1 MRVRL
6 GFIGKLV
13 VEKVGRSGGLCLFWS
28 SNVNVVLKGY
38 ARSHIDVMVCSHG
51 DLWWRYTGFYGQ
63 PETHLRSQFW
73 CLLERLADGYSGPWF
88 GGGDFNEIHFS
99 YEKSGGSVRAQSL
112 MDGFRN
118 ALAKCGLVDMGYEG
132 AHFTWCNKHTN
143 RMVCSSGWHS
153 LFSNSYVSHLK
164 LWGLDHRPLLTRILR
179 ACESRKRPKQKCRF
193 HFEMAWANDSGC
205 WEIIAK
211 HWGPSELTNIGGAL
225 NDWNGMRT
233 HEGIRKKKK
242 ELEVMD
248 SNLNDS
254 NWLSYKK
261 MENELDVLL
270 YKDEKYWFSRAKN
283 SWLKF
288 VWVESPRGIAV
299 VFEEYF
305 SSLFTSHDPPDEVLS
320 MGLDSIQPRGEPSA
334 LDPVTSSAQPD
345 LDPPSDTATPFV
357 STGPPSQGES
367 GTAQEPTDHI
377 Q

>member
-132 AHFTWCNKHTN
+132 AHFTWCNKHT
-143 RMVCSSGWHS
+143 SGS
-153 LFSNSYVSHLK
+153 FL
-164 LWGLDHRPLLTRILR
+164 PLLTRILR

-211 HWGPSELTNIGGAL
+211 HWGPSE
-225 NDWNGMRT
+225 T

-283 SWLKF
+283 SWLKLCDKNSAF
-288 VWVESPRGIAV
+288 FHQSATHPLCSPLMILLMRFYLWGWIR
-299 VFEEYF
+299 FN
-305 SSLFTSHDPPDEVLS
+305 L
-320 MGLDSIQPRGEPSA
+320 G
-334 LDPVTSSAQPD
+334 
-345 LDPPSDTATPFV
+345 
-357 STGPPSQGES
+357 
-367 GTAQEPTDHI
+367 
-377 Q
+377 